1 MQHVNEGGVGEPGN
15 AGVTDAAGAAGKT
28 GAAAKTVAVLI
39 AGYRFAGKSLVLQHL
54 EQAGYT
60 CVDNLPAGLLP
71 EYLAHAERR
80 GRGGSARRLAIVVDA
95 DTAGGDADTAGGD
108 EAPRA
113 AASALVAEAKTDLEA
128 SGGTCRIVFMYAGE
142 TALQERYAA
151 ARDAAEDAVARR
163 DAERAALEPL
173 KAIADLVI
181 DSSYASPAE
190 ECERIIAAAE
200 GSVRRPGTTV
210 EISSFGFRY
219 GVPQGDLVVDLR
231 FIPNPYYVADLRP
244 LCGKDKAC
252 ADYVF
257 SHASAR
263 DTLAGLVG
271 LVSTMAAAYAEEGRP
286 LLRVR
291 IGCTGGWH
299 RSVAMV
305 EALGSE
311 LAGRGIRAVLRH
323 REMK

>member
-28 GAAAKTVAVLI
+28 VAAAKTVAVLI